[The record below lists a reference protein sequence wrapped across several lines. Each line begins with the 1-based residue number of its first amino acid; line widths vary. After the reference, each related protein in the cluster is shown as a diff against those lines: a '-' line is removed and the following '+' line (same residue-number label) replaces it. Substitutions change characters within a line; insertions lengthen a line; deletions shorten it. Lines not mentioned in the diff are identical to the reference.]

1 LPLRILADNGEY
13 SFQNKGDLAMLAVTV
28 ERLLERW
35 PDARVGVITFEPRML
50 RAYMP
55 RAEPI
60 ALSHGGGWQRADWF
74 DHVAKRLGPAL
85 ISPAVGLRSRAVG
98 LVRNPPRFVR
108 RSVPAVERPGG
119 EDDAQPDPWEH
130 PVPTAID
137 ESDLVI
143 AVGGGYIADVDRV
156 KAHWTLNLLE
166 QAADRAI
173 PTAMLGQGLGP
184 IEDPQLTARAR
195 AVLPRVDVI
204 ALRELRVGPS
214 LLERWGVSGDRV
226 MVTGDDAIELAY
238 RAAGSGTET
247 DLGVCLR
254 STSYAPVAHVARRGL
269 REAIHASAHEL
280 GARLAPLIIS
290 EYQSEDRRATLP
302 LVSGFPE
309 VMAPLGLHA
318 SAKAVVKRVA
328 ACRVVIT
335 GAYHL
340 AVFAL
345 SQGTP
350 VVALTASR
358 YSEDKMCGLAR
369 QFGTGVTVLD
379 LNDADLERRAREAIT
394 SSWREAPSIREAL
407 LKASTRQIHASRK
420 AFERVFRLVE
430 SRHAN

>member
-13 SFQNKGDLAMLAVTV
+13 SFQNKGDLAILAVTV

-35 PDARVGVITFEPRML
+35 PDARIGVITFEPRML

-60 ALSHGGGWQRADWF
+60 AISHGGRWQRADWF
-74 DHVAKRLGPAL
+74 DHVAERVGPAL
-85 ISPAVGLRSRAVG
+85 ISPTVGLRSRAVG
-98 LVRNPPRFVR
+98 LLRNPPRFVR
-108 RSVPAVERPGG
+108 RSVSAAAPPGG
-119 EDDAQPDPWEH
+119 EEDAQPAPWEH

-137 ESDLVI
+137 ESDVVI

-166 QAADRAI
+166 QAADRGI

-184 IEDPQLTARAR
+184 IEDPQLTARAK

-204 ALRELRVGPS
+204 ALRESRVGPS

-238 RAAGSGTET
+238 RAAGSGTDT
-247 DLGVCLR
+247 GLGVCLR
-254 STSYAPVAHVARRGL
+254 ATSYAPVADVARGGL
-269 REAIHASAHEL
+269 RKAIHASAHEL

-290 EYQSEDRRATLP
+290 EYRSEDRRATLP
-302 LVSGFPE
+302 LVSGFPD
-309 VMAPLGLHA
+309 VTSPLGRHA
-318 SAKAVVKRVA
+318 SAQALVKRVA

-358 YSEDKMCGLAR
+358 YSEDKMRGLAS
-369 QFGTGVTVLD
+369 QFGTGVIVVH
-379 LNDADLERRAREAIT
+379 LNDADLERRSREAIT
-394 SSWREAPSIREAL
+394 SAWGQAPSMRGKL
-407 LKASTRQIHASRK
+407 LDASSRQIRTSRK

-430 SRHAN
+430 SRHA

>member
-1 LPLRILADNGEY
+1 
-13 SFQNKGDLAMLAVTV
+13 MLGIAAGARRSHACRHTV

-35 PDARVGVITFEPRML
+35 PDARIGVIAFEPRML
-50 RAYMP
+50 RAYAP
-55 RAEPI
+55 GAEPI
-60 ALSHGGGWQRADWF
+60 AISHGGGGGRAGSF
-74 DHVAKRLGPAL
+74 DQMGARGGPAL
-85 ISPAVGLRSRAVG
+85 TNPTIGLRSRAVG

-108 RSVPAVERPGG
+108 RSVSAAAPPGG
-119 EDDAQPDPWEH
+119 EEDAQPAPWEH

-166 QAADRAI
+166 QAADRGI
-173 PTAMLGQGLGP
+173 PTAMVGQGLGP
-184 IEDPQLTARAR
+184 IEDPQLTARAK

-204 ALRELRVGPS
+204 ALRESRVGPS

-238 RAAGSGTET
+238 RAAGSGTGT
-247 DLGVCLR
+247 SLGVCLR
-254 STSYAPVAHVARRGL
+254 ATSYAPVADVARRGL

-290 EYQSEDRRATLP
+290 EYQSEDRRATVP
-302 LVSGFPE
+302 LVSGFPR
-309 VMAPLGLHA
+309 VTSPLGRHA
-318 SAKAVVKRVA
+318 SAQALVKRVA

-340 AVFAL
+340 AVFGL

-358 YSEDKMCGLAR
+358 YSEDKMRGLAS
-369 QFGTGVTVLD
+369 QFGTGVIVVD
-379 LNDADLERRAREAIT
+379 LHDGDLERRSREAIT
-394 SSWREAPSIREAL
+394 SAWRQAPSMRGKL
-407 LKASTRQIHASRK
+407 LDASSRQIRASRK

-430 SRHAN
+430 SRHA